1 MDFSHKNSKGGL
13 SQNNKSHRS
22 KSGGKV
28 EEPVVEPRESVFSR
42 LGSPGMEPKAEPTTE
57 PKAEPKVEEPAEN
70 QPTKKKK
77 KNRKKK

>member
-28 EEPVVEPRESVFSR
+28 EVSTFKLFPFP
-42 LGSPGMEPKAEPTTE
+42 
-57 PKAEPKVEEPAEN
+57 
-70 QPTKKKK
+70 
-77 KNRKKK
+77 